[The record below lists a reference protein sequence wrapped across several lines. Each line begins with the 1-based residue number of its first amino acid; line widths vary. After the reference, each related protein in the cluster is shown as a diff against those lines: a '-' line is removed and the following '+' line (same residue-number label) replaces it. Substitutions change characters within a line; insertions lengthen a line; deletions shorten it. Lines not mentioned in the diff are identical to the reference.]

1 MISVRKLTVRK
12 RSKKDGNVITN
23 LNVEFK
29 ENKNII
35 IGPNGS
41 GKTTLLK
48 AILGT
53 VKYEGNITCYDQGER
68 CIFSTNIDQV
78 YRLYNDSSRAIA
90 KLYLEMIGG
99 DFDYFINIIN
109 RFRMQKILDTSIY
122 KLSTGESKI
131 YGLAMAYSLNSNYIL
146 IDEPTE
152 NLDPSRKAIAE
163 ELIIEN
169 STRKYLL
176 VTHDLK
182 LINRLNPDKFF
193 IMVYGNLHGGFAPQD
208 YSRIYFSKN
217 REENN
222 IGEFVNGPSHYYLT
236 LDKGD
241 FPLYSFSNMEEI
253 LGGE

>member
-1 MISVRKLTVRK
+1 MISIENLTVRK
-12 RSKKDGNVITN
+12 QYRKDGNVINN

-48 AILGT
+48 AILGI
-53 VKYEGNITCYDQGER
+53 VKYEGNITCYKEGGR

-78 YRLYNDSSRAIA
+78 YKLYNDSSGAIA
-90 KLYLEMIGG
+90 KLYLEIIGG
-99 DFDYFINIIN
+99 DFGLFIEIIN
-109 RFRMQKILDTSIY
+109 RFRMQKILDTRIY

-131 YGLAMAYSLNSNYIL
+131 FGLAMAFSLGSEYIL

-152 NLDPSRKAIAE
+152 NLDHSRKGIAE
-163 ELIIEN
+163 ELIIEH
-169 STRKYLL
+169 SARKYLL

-182 LINRLNPDKFF
+182 LIRRLNPDKFF
-193 IMVYGNLHGGFAPQD
+193 IMVSGKLHGGFNPED

-217 REENN
+217 KKENS
-222 IGEFVNGPSHYYLT
+222 IGELISGPSQYYLT